1 MRVSP
6 PAAAVLA
13 GVLVVAGCAPTAPS
27 TPTIGPGSPSA
38 LVAPTAST
46 TAGSPSPGSASSPP
60 AAGAVLVDPT
70 LLDVLPPDI
79 DGQALRPDQDTA
91 MEIAGDEDLALDIEA
106 IAVGLYIQPGSSAAA
121 EGLAI
126 VNIVRLRLGVFGD
139 TWYRSWRSTFDEG
152 ACQVA
157 GGVAPGGAE
166 SRIGDHD
173 THIGTCVGGVHTY
186 HVHLANPDRVI
197 AITSAGE
204 GRVGERVVAGL
215 TE

>member
-1 MRVSP
+1 MRVPP

-13 GVLVVAGCAPTAPS
+13 GALVLAGCAPTAPS
-27 TPTIGPGSPSA
+27 TPTNGSRSPSA

-70 LLDVLPPDI
+70 LLDVLPPDN
-79 DGQALRPDQDTA
+79 DGQAIRPDQDTA
-91 MEIAGDEDLALDIEA
+91 MEIAGDEDL
-106 IAVGLYIQPGSSAAA
+106 
-121 EGLAI
+121 
-126 VNIVRLRLGVFGD
+126 
-139 TWYRSWRSTFDEG
+139 
-152 ACQVA
+152 
-157 GGVAPGGAE
+157 APGGAE

-186 HVHLANPDRVI
+186 HVYLANPDRVV

-204 GRVGERVVAGL
+204 GRVGERVVDGL